1 MANTPILA
9 ALDSL
14 VKVILNVDAITHPL
28 TGIGHYTLALGNAL
42 QQLPSIEEL
51 RFFSAD
57 HWVPD
62 LQQAAAGNQWL
73 ARLRRWV
80 PFKAWALNAYG
91 RRRSHRFKQLTQGMA
106 DHVLHSPNFI
116 LMPHAGP
123 SVATFHDL
131 SFVHHRD
138 TQPAYRLQFLDREIP
153 KTLQQAA
160 ALITPT
166 EFIKQ
171 EVIDHYGYPA
181 GQIHVTPLGVSPG
194 FAPHDPTV
202 IAATLAKHQLTH
214 KGYVLAVATT
224 EPRKNLPRLLQAHAQ
239 LPNAL
244 RQAHPLVL
252 VGTAGWLQQ
261 ASDQAIQQ
269 ALNQGHI
276 KTLGYL
282 SQTELQQL
290 YAGARLLALP
300 SLYEGFGLPIIEAM
314 ASGTA
319 VLTSANSAMQ
329 EVAGGNAMLCQP
341 EDVDSIEVGLRA
353 ALEDDPWRQ
362 AAEQAGLQH
371 SEQYTWQRCAELTVQ
386 SYRSVTGE

>member
-1 MANTPILA
+1 M
-9 ALDSL
+9 
-14 VKVILNVDAITHPL
+14 KVILNVDAITHPL
-28 TGIGHYTLALGNAL
+28 TGIGHYTLALGTQL
-42 QQLPSIEEL
+42 QHLSAIDEL

-80 PFKAWALNAYG
+80 PFKALALNAYG
-91 RRRSHRFKQLTQGMA
+91 RRRARRFGQLTQSMA

-116 LMPHAGP
+116 LLPHAGP

-131 SFVHHRD
+131 SFVHHRQ

-171 EVIDHYGYPA
+171 EIIDQYGYPA
-181 GQIHVTPLGVSPG
+181 EQIHVTPLGVAAG
-194 FAPHDPTV
+194 FAPHDEAV
-202 IAATLAKHQLTH
+202 IAPTLAQHQLSH
-214 KGYVLAVATT
+214 KGYVLAVATA
-224 EPRKNLPRLLQAHAQ
+224 EPRKNLPRLLQAYAQ
-239 LPNAL
+239 LPADL
-244 RQAHPLVL
+244 RAAHPLVL
-252 VGTAGWLQQ
+252 VGAAGWLQQ
-261 ASDQAIQQ
+261 ATDQAIKQ
-269 ALNQGHI
+269 AMSQGHI
-276 KTLGYL
+276 QTLGYL
-282 SQTELQQL
+282 KQTELQHL

-319 VLTSANSAMQ
+319 VLTSAHSAMQ
-329 EVAGGNAMLCQP
+329 EVAGGHAMLCQP
-341 EDVDSIEVGLRA
+341 EDPDSIEVGLRA
-353 ALEDDPWRQ
+353 ALEDDTWRQ
-362 AAEQAGLQH
+362 DAEQAGLKH
-371 SEQYTWQRCAELTVQ
+371 SEQYTWQRCADLTSTVYQQAQ
-386 SYRSVTGE
+386 SK